1 MEKNMGEINI
11 FDLFLPGKLP
21 SHIHF
26 FCVCPNY
33 VVRSTRVD
41 DLIWNLQA
49 YKIRPLAHCITY
61 IYILPIAKNKHI
73 DEIAPYINI

>member
-11 FDLFLPGKLP
+11 FDLFYQENCR
-21 SHIHF
+21 HIHF

-73 DEIAPYINI
+73 DEIAP